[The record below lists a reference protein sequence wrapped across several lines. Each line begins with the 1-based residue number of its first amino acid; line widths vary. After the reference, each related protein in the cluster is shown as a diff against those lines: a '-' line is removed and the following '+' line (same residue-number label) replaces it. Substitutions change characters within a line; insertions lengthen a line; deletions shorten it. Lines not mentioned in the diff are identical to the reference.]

1 MSRPRKAA
9 GRFFSGRTPGAL
21 RRLRDAG
28 EEGFTLIELVIA
40 LVILPLIMGAIAV
53 ALLVTLQDQVG
64 VSTRISTSAD
74 AQVTSAYFV
83 RDVESAMY
91 VTTAVKPAPGS
102 VAWPSTAGQT
112 DACGSGTALIVS
124 LAWPSGNRPIT
135 TTATVVSYWR
145 MPQGVLERELCRGL
159 ASPSSGIT
167 SRDFLSPFAHAL
179 LSCVT
184 SECGT
189 AATRWVPATT
199 VSGLTLAVTEPLADG
214 QTLAVAKPLAKGQY
228 DYSLTA
234 APRVSAT
241 QGAYANGGGS
251 IPPALVPPILALG
264 SGPRV
269 IKESG
274 GKTTPTS
281 TTTTTSTP
289 TAGSPASITVVTGQA
304 VLNTGSF
311 DMATKTQFHAPYILV
326 TPGKTPCSGTG
337 HCGSKSGKGSHTV
350 KICATT
356 KKPSPTCYTPTPRMA
371 KPWTTHAAIPDPF
384 ATLTDPTAVLLGYTP
399 RPCQVPTTGSLP
411 PGQYD
416 CGTGAP
422 FTLTGKTK
430 LTHGIY
436 IFDTGL
442 KVNGNNAT
450 LTGNTVLVY
459 LPCITNDRWVPAGT
473 LAAKCSEGFQVS
485 NGQVTVTPLRTNR
498 YSNLW
503 FWQNKGD
510 ATTASVHGTGAIAV
524 STGILYAPA
533 AKVKLSGLGSGTTNV
548 GAIVATTFDVANSH
562 VKVRG
567 VGFLP

>member
-9 GRFFSGRTPGAL
+9 GRFFSCRTRATL

-64 VSTRISTSAD
+64 VSTRVSTSAD

-91 VTTAVKPAPGS
+91 VTTTPTPAQGS
-102 VAWPSTAGQT
+102 VAWPSTAGQA
-112 DACGSGTALIVS
+112 DACGSGKKTTLIVS

-145 MPQGVLERELCRGL
+145 MPQGVLERELCRGS
-159 ASPSSGIT
+159 ASPSSGVT
-167 SRDFLSPFAHAL
+167 SRDFLSPFVHAL

-184 SECGT
+184 SEPCGT
-189 AATRWVPATT
+189 AAASRWVPATT
-199 VSGLTLAVTEPLADG
+199 VSGLTLAVTEPLANR
-214 QTLAVAKPLAKGQY
+214 QTLAVAEPLAKKGQY

-241 QGAYANGGGS
+241 QGAYAKGGS
-251 IPPALVPPILALG
+251 TPPPPVPPILALG

-274 GKTTPTS
+274 GKTTP
-281 TTTTTSTP
+281 
-289 TAGSPASITVVTGQA
+289 ASITVVNGQA
-304 VLNTGSF
+304 VLNSGSF
-311 DMATKTQFHAPYILV
+311 DMTTNTQFHAPYIWV
-326 TPGKTPCSGTG
+326 TPGNTPCGTG
-337 HCGSKSGKGSHTV
+337 HCGSTGKGSDTV

-356 KKPSPTCYTPTPRMA
+356 KATPNKPTCYTPAPNKP
-371 KPWTTHAAIPDPF
+371 KPWTTHPTVADPF
-384 ATLTDPTAVLLGYTP
+384 ATLRDPTAVLLGYKP
-399 RPCQVPTTGSLP
+399 RPCQVPSTGYLA
-411 PGQYD
+411 PGEYD
-416 CGTGAP
+416 CGGAP
-422 FTLTGKTK
+422 FTLTGSGTNMTLKD
-430 LTHGIY
+430 GVY

-442 KVNGNNAT
+442 KVNGNAT

-459 LPCITNDRWVPAGT
+459 LPCMTNDHWVPRGT
-473 LAAKCSEGFQVS
+473 LAVTCTEGFQVS
-485 NGQVTVTPLRTNR
+485 NGQVTVTPLRTGR

-503 FWQNKGD
+503 FWQNNGD

-524 STGILYAPA
+524 STGVLYAPA
-533 AKVKLSGLGSGTTNV
+533 AEVKLSGLGSGTTTV

-562 VKVRG
+562 VKVK
-567 VGFLP
+567 GFGLLP

>member
-1 MSRPRKAA
+1 MSRPSEAA
-9 GRFFSGRTPGAL
+9 RRFLSCRTPGAL

-28 EEGFTLIELVIA
+28 DDGFTLIELVVV
-40 LVILPLIMGAIAV
+40 LVILPLIMGALAV
-53 ALLVTLQDQVG
+53 ALLVTFQEQVG

-91 VTTAVKPAPGS
+91 VTTATTPAPGS
-102 VAWPSTAGQT
+102 ATWPSAAGPVG
-112 DACGSGTALIVS
+112 ACGSGTALIVS
-124 LAWPSGNRPIT
+124 LAWPTGQQPIDK
-135 TTATVVSYWR
+135 TATVVSYWR
-145 MPQGVLERELCRGL
+145 MPKGLLERELCRGS
-159 ASPSSGIT
+159 ASPSSSIT

-179 LSCVT
+179 VSCAT
-184 SECGT
+184 SAPCAT
-189 AATRWVPATT
+189 AAATRWVSATA
-199 VSGLTLAVTEPLADG
+199 VSGLTLAVTEHL
-214 QTLAVAKPLAKGQY
+214 TKGSY

-234 APRVSAT
+234 APRASST
-241 QGAYANGGGS
+241 QGAYAAGGTKPAS
-251 IPPALVPPILALG
+251 PPPVPPILALG

-274 GKTTPTS
+274 GKTTPTP
-281 TTTTTSTP
+281 TLATPTSTS
-289 TAGSPASITVVTGQA
+289 TKGMPASIKVVTGQA
-304 VLNTGSF
+304 VLNTGYF
-311 DMATKTQFHAPYILV
+311 DMAKKTQFLAPYIWV
-326 TPGKTPCSGTG
+326 TPGSTPCSGSG
-337 HCGSKSGKGSHTV
+337 QCGSKSGKGKGSDTV
-350 KICATT
+350 KLCATT
-356 KKPSPTCYTPTPRMA
+356 KPPKPTCYTPTPEKP
-371 KPWTTHAAIPDPF
+371 KPWTTHSAVKDPF
-384 ATLTDPTAVLLGYTP
+384 SALTDPTADLLGYTP
-399 RPCQVPTTGSLP
+399 RPCKVPSTGNLA
-411 PGQYD
+411 PGEYD
-416 CGTGAP
+416 CGGAP
-422 FTLTGKTK
+422 FTLTGNGTTAK
-430 LTHGIY
+430 LADGIY

-442 KVNGNNAT
+442 KVNGNAA
-450 LTGNTVLVY
+450 LTGTTVLVY
-459 LPCITNDRWVPAGT
+459 LPCKASDPWVPAGT
-473 LAAKCSEGFQVS
+473 LATSCSEGFQVS